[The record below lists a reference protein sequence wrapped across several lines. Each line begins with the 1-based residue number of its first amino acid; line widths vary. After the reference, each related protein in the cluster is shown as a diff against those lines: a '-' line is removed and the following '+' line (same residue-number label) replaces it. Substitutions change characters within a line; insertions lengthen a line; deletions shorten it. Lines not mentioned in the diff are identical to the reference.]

1 VLKSLPVAAV
11 AVALVAALSSEA
23 RAATPPEGVPLQ
35 VRRGFFVETNVGV
48 FWTMGGENTY
58 SNAQPYLQLGVGYDL
73 GERISVGAHFGLGSS
88 AANCFAGY
96 VPGSNNQC
104 LLTENFSVMFGDAT
118 VAYLVPLAE
127 RLYLTP
133 KVAAGISRLDP
144 SPKDP
149 ERASAKTNAF
159 NAGAG
164 VGIEYATSMDH
175 FSIGADLLVRYIVGP
190 NIPTFALFPR
200 VKYTF

>member
-1 VLKSLPVAAV
+1 MLKSLPVAAV
-11 AVALVAALSSEA
+11 AVALVAVLSQEA
-23 RAATPPEGVPLQ
+23 HAATPPEGVPLQ

-58 SNAQPYLQLGVGYDL
+58 SNGQPYLQLGVGYDI
-73 GERISVGAHFGLGSS
+73 GQRISVGAHFALGSS

-96 VPGSNNQC
+96 VPGTANQC
-104 LLTENFSVMFGDAT
+104 ILADNFTVMFGDAT

-133 KVAAGISRLDP
+133 KVAAGITRLDP
-144 SPKDP
+144 SPKDAVDP
-149 ERASAKTNAF
+149 SGTTNAF